1 MIKKVL
7 LVYLVSVLSVYA
19 QEKYAEIS
27 SDFMVIDFGKV
38 EQNKQV
44 YDKFEIYN
52 EGNDTLRI
60 TAVNVSSFSVQ
71 TRLFNKVI
79 APHDST
85 ELYIQYNPDVR
96 EREQMEY
103 ITVLSNSKNNP
114 SFQLTVKA
122 FINVKELKVKTDA
135 NVPEIYF
142 PSMTYDFGVVKKGE
156 VKFFGFKFI
165 NKGKTT
171 LKITNLKSS
180 CGCTAAIMSSNEIP
194 SGGEGLIKV
203 EFDSTTQ
210 LGKTRRS
217 VRVTSNDP
225 LKQKTYLNIYADVI
239 E

>member
-1 MIKKVL
+1 MIKKIL
-7 LVYLVSVLSVYA
+7 LVYLVSVFSVFA
-19 QEKYAEIS
+19 QDKYAEIS

-38 EQNKQV
+38 EQNIKV

-52 EGNDTLRI
+52 NGNDSLRI

-79 APHDST
+79 APQDSA

-103 ITVLSNSKNNP
+103 ITLLSNSKSNP

-122 FINVKELKVKTDA
+122 FVNVKELKVETDA
-135 NVPEIYF
+135 NVSDIYF

-156 VKFFGFKFI
+156 VKFHEFKFI
-165 NKGKTT
+165 NKGKST
-171 LKITNLKSS
+171 LKITNLKST
-180 CGCTAAIMSSNEIP
+180 CGCTAAIMSNNEIP
-194 SGGEGLIKV
+194 PGGEGLIKV

-225 LKQKTYLNIYADVI
+225 LQPKTYLNIYADVK